1 MARYG
6 TILKNYKAFYYYVR
20 VQIHRRRV
28 EKQNWETVDGL
39 IHAHPLFVYST
50 TRALHEGAIY
60 LVEALDFETRRAYE
74 LVVRASDNG
83 RPRALSSSALV
94 RVLVEDAN
102 DEPPVI
108 ELVDLSTSASGA
120 GSEASNPSVQRASFG
135 ASRNSVGVGGRGV
148 LWAQDTRRLE
158 IFENEPAGTWLA
170 GVLVT
175 DADAEAPQSLHCR
188 LDARLSPHA
197 FDLRPI
203 EQQSQSQS
211 LPETSSGGDQSS
223 RRADRRPPI
232 GRRKRS
238 VNERKPSQSQSRSG
252 SGSGNEQQHQ
262 RRRLYA
268 LVTNASFDRERDSL
282 FADTIRCSDRGAPA
296 LESELA
302 FSVLV
307 RDRNDNPPRFREP
320 LMRLS
325 VRENNAPDELIG
337 QLLALDSDADAGAE
351 TDSQQQPRTHYF
363 LEPVPEQLN
372 TSVAIALINQNFNFS
387 VYQSSPASGSGALG
401 GQGDVRVERDTGR
414 LVAAALLDRERRSE
428 YRFFAVARDAAAPAL
443 SSRAL
448 LVVEVLD
455 ENDNSVHWTQ
465 ICI

>member
-1 MARYG
+1 MH
-6 TILKNYKAFYYYVR
+6 ILSLSIQLHV
-20 VQIHRRRV
+20 H
-28 EKQNWETVDGL
+28 
-39 IHAHPLFVYST
+39 
-50 TRALHEGAIY
+50 LHEGAIY

-108 ELVDLSTSASGA
+108 ELVDLSTSAA
-120 GSEASNPSVQRASFG
+120 GSSSDASSASNRESSARRTAFGVSSFG
-135 ASRNSVGVGGRGV
+135 GGGGRGV
-148 LWAQDTRRLE
+148 LWSQDARRLE

-175 DADAEAPQSLHCR
+175 DADAEAPQSLHCW
-188 LDARLSPHA
+188 LEARLSPNA

-203 EQQSQSQS
+203 EQQSQAQTQAQAQ
-211 LPETSSGGDQSS
+211 LSSGGDQSS
-223 RRADRRPPI
+223 RRGDRRPPNAK
-232 GRRKRS
+232 RKRS
-238 VNERKPSQSQSRSG
+238 VSERKPSQSQSASP
-252 SGSGNEQQHQ
+252 NEQQQQHQ

-268 LVTNASFDRERDSL
+268 LVTNASFDRERESL

-296 LESELA
+296 LQSALA

-320 LMRLS
+320 VMRLS
-325 VRENNAPDELIG
+325 VRENNAPDELVG
-337 QLLALDSDADAGAE
+337 QLLAFDEDVDTGAE
-351 TDSQQQPRTHYF
+351 TDSQPRTHYF

-372 TSVAIALINQNFNFS
+372 TSAAIAHQNFNFS
-387 VYQSSPASGSGALG
+387 VYQSSPLGGNGALG

-414 LVAAALLDRERRSE
+414 LVAVALLDRERRSE
-428 YRFFAVARDAAAPAL
+428 YRFFAVACDAAAPAL

-455 ENDNSVHWTQ
+455 ENDNSVHWTL
-465 ICI
+465 ICIM

>member
-1 MARYG
+1 M
-6 TILKNYKAFYYYVR
+6 
-20 VQIHRRRV
+20 
-28 EKQNWETVDGL
+28 
-39 IHAHPLFVYST
+39 
-50 TRALHEGAIY
+50 
-60 LVEALDFETRRAYE
+60 EALDFETRRAYE

-108 ELVDLSTSASGA
+108 ELVDLSTSAAASSSDPQSA
-120 GSEASNPSVQRASFG
+120 ISASEREASARRTAFG
-135 ASRNSVGVGGRGV
+135 MGSRGGGGAGV
-148 LWAQDTRRLE
+148 LWAQDARRLE

-175 DADAEAPQSLHCR
+175 DADAEAPQSLHCW
-188 LDARLSPHA
+188 LEARLSPNA

-203 EQQSQSQS
+203 DQSQPQSQ
-211 LPETSSGGDQSS
+211 TQAQTAGGGDQSS
-223 RRADRRPPI
+223 RRGDRRPPNAKRK
-232 GRRKRS
+232 RRKRS
-238 VNERKPSQSQSRSG
+238 VTERKPSQSQSLSQ
-252 SGSGNEQQHQ
+252 SQSSIQNEQQQQQQHQ

-268 LVTNASFDRERDSL
+268 LVTNASFDRERESL
-282 FADTIRCSDRGAPA
+282 FADSIRCSDRGAPA
-296 LESELA
+296 LESTLA
-302 FSVLV
+302 FNVLV

-320 LMRLS
+320 VMRLS
-325 VRENNAPDELIG
+325 VRENNAPDELVG
-337 QLLALDSDADAGAE
+337 QLLALDEDADAAE
-351 TDSQQQPRTHYF
+351 IEAQQPRTHYF

-372 TSVAIALINQNFNFS
+372 TSAAIALVSQNSNQNFNFS
-387 VYQSSPASGSGALG
+387 AHQSSSTRGSNALG

-448 LVVEVLD
+448 LLVEVLD
-455 ENDNSVHWTQ
+455 ENDNSVH
-465 ICI
+465 